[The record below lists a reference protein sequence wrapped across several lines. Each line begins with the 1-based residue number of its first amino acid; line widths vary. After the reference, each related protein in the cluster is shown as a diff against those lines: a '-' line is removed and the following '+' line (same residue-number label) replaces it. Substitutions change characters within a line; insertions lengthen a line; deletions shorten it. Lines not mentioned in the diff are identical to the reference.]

1 MSKQEI
7 RMFLSQGTLTGKMA
21 TVNNDGSSDVVPIWF
36 ILDTHDLK
44 YNVVLTTNI
53 GSKKARNIQHDNR
66 ISIVLTIKLHHFRL

>member
-7 RMFLSQGTLTGKMA
+7 RRFLSQGTLTGKMA

-44 YNVVLTTNI
+44 
-53 GSKKARNIQHDNR
+53 
-66 ISIVLTIKLHHFRL
+66 